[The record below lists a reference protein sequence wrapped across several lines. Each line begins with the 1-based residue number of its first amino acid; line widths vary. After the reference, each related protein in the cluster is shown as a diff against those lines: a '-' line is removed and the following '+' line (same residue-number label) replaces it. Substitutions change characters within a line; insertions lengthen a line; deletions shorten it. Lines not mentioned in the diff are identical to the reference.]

1 MMHRIKS
8 WPVKVLLYATLSCIC
23 VMMAF
28 PFIWMFSSS
37 LKTNEE
43 IWSVP
48 PVLWP
53 AEPKWINF
61 SDAWQAAP
69 FGLYVFNSTF
79 VAAAVVIIQLI
90 NSSMMSYAL
99 THMRFALSRILMAV
113 IMVSYMLP
121 VSATYLSGYVIL
133 SRMGLLDSYTGLI
146 VSNAITIFGIFLLRQ
161 AFLQVPKE
169 LVEAAK
175 IDGCGHWRILWTIMV
190 PLSRST
196 LLIMTLLSFIGQ
208 YNNYLW
214 PMLITKSPQLQL
226 VSAGLRSFFVEGGA
240 YGMKWPL
247 IMAASTF
254 TIVPL
259 VILFLIAQKWIIK
272 GVSNA
277 HSVNKG

>member
-1 MMHRIKS
+1 MNRIKS
-8 WPVKVLLYATLSCIC
+8 WPVKLLLYMTIGSIC
-23 VMMAF
+23 VIMAF
-28 PFIWMFSSS
+28 PFFWMFSSS

-53 AEPKWINF
+53 AEPNWINF
-61 SDAWQAAP
+61 ADAWQAAP

-79 VAAAVVIIQLI
+79 VAVAVVIIQLI

-99 THMRFALSRILMAV
+99 THMRFALSRVLMAV

-161 AFLQVPKE
+161 AFLQVPRE

-175 IDGCGHWRILWTIMV
+175 IDGCGHWRILWTIMI

-240 YGMKWPL
+240 YGMKWPQ
-247 IMAASTF
+247 IMAASSL

>member
-1 MMHRIKS
+1 MLHRVKS
-8 WPVKVLLYATLSCIC
+8 WPLRLLLYLTIGSIS

-37 LKTNEE
+37 LKTNDE

-53 AEPKWINF
+53 AEARWTNF
-61 SDAWQAAP
+61 AEAWNAAP
-69 FGLYVFNSTF
+69 FGLYLFNSVF
-79 VAAAVVIIQLI
+79 VAFVIVIVQLI

-99 THMRFALSRILMAV
+99 THMRFAWSRALMAM
-113 IMVSYMLP
+113 IMVTYMLP

-133 SRMGLLDSYTGLI
+133 ARMGLLDSYTGLI
-146 VSNAITIFGIFLLRQ
+146 VSNTITIFGIFLLRQ
-161 AFLQVPKE
+161 AFLQIPKE

-175 IDGCGHWRILWTIMV
+175 IDGSGHWRILWTIMI

-196 LLIMTLLSFIGQ
+196 LVIMTLLSFIGQ

-214 PMLITKSPQLQL
+214 PMLITKSPRLQL

-259 VILFLIAQKWIIK
+259 VILFLASQKWIIK

-277 HSVNKG
+277 HGVNKG

>member
-1 MMHRIKS
+1 MNRIKS
-8 WPVKVLLYATLSCIC
+8 WPVKLLLYMTIGSIC
-23 VMMAF
+23 VIMAF
-28 PFIWMFSSS
+28 PFFWMFSSS

-53 AEPKWINF
+53 AEANWINF
-61 SDAWQAAP
+61 ADAWQAAP

-79 VAAAVVIIQLI
+79 VAVAVVIIQLI

-99 THMRFALSRILMAV
+99 THMRFALSRVLMAV

-161 AFLQVPKE
+161 AFLQVPRE

-175 IDGCGHWRILWTIMV
+175 IDGCGHWRILWTIMI

-240 YGMKWPL
+240 YGMKWPQ
-247 IMAASTF
+247 IMAASSL

>member
-1 MMHRIKS
+1 MLHRIKS
-8 WPVKVLLYATLSCIC
+8 WPVSTLLYITIGFIC

-28 PFIWMFSSS
+28 PFFWMFSSS
-37 LKTNEE
+37 LKTNDE

-53 AEPKWINF
+53 AEAKWTNF
-61 SDAWQAAP
+61 AEAWQAAP
-69 FGLYVFNSTF
+69 FGLYLFNSIF
-79 VAAAVVIIQLI
+79 VAVAIVIIQLI
-90 NSSMMSYAL
+90 NSSMISYAL
-99 THMRFALSRILMAV
+99 THMRFALSRV
-113 IMVSYMLP
+113 IMAMIMVTYMLP
-121 VSATYLSGYVIL
+121 VSATYLSSYVIL
-133 SRMGLLDSYTGLI
+133 ARLGLLDSYTGLI
-146 VSNAITIFGIFLLRQ
+146 VSNAISIFGIFLLRQ

-175 IDGCGHWRILWTIMV
+175 IDGSGHWRILWTIMI

-196 LLIMTLLSFIGQ
+196 LVVMTLLSFIGQ

-214 PMLITKSPQLQL
+214 PMLITKSPRLHL

-247 IMAASTF
+247 IMAASTL
-254 TIVPL
+254 TILPL
-259 VILFLIAQKWIIK
+259 VILFLVAQKWIIK

>member
-1 MMHRIKS
+1 MMHSVKS
-8 WPVKVLLYATLSCIC
+8 WPVRILLYITLGGISAL
-23 VMMAF
+23 MAF

-37 LKTNEE
+37 LKTNQE

-53 AEPKWINF
+53 AEPKWHNF
-61 SDAWQAAP
+61 AEAWQAAP

-79 VAAAVVIIQLI
+79 VAIAVVVVQLI

-99 THMRFALSRILMAV
+99 THMRFALSRVLLAA

-146 VSNAITIFGIFLLRQ
+146 VSNAISIFGIFLLRQ
-161 AFLQVPKE
+161 AFLQVPRE

-175 IDGCGHWRILWTIMV
+175 IDGSGHWRILWTIMI

-196 LLIMTLLSFIGQ
+196 LLVMTLLSFIGQ

-214 PMLITKSPQLQL
+214 PMLITKSPRLQL

-247 IMAASTF
+247 IMSASTL

-259 VILFLIAQKWIIK
+259 VILFLVAQKWIIK

-277 HSVNKG
+277 QSVNKG